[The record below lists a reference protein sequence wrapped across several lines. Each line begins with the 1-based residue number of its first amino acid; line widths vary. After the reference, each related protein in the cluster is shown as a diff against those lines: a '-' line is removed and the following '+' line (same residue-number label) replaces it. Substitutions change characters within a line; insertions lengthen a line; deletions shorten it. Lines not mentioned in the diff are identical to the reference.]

1 MWWKYSQKD
10 INRKNIYLTQ
20 TPQLFEYEI
29 LHKTYLQNKEILN
42 NFTDDAQI
50 FAKSNSKI
58 YTVSGDIDN
67 IKVTTNK
74 DWIDKKKMLEDN
86 FIIKIGHGFDT
97 HKLIEGKKI
106 TLFGIKIPHN
116 LSLLGTLMLM
126 WAFMQL
132 LMLY

>member
-1 MWWKYSQKD
+1 MLK
-10 INRKNIYLTQ
+10 
-20 TPQLFEYEI
+20 
-29 LHKTYLQNKEILN
+29 YLQKVIL
-42 NFTDDAQI
+42 
-50 FAKSNSKI
+50 KI

-106 TLFGIKIPHN
+106 TLFGIKIPHQFI
-116 LSLLGTLMLM
+116 
-126 WAFMQL
+126 AFRAF
-132 LMLY
+132 